1 MHKLLAFRHVLAS
14 GPLHA
19 SCTPGLLYQEAVFE
33 AEAMPLQGSWIL
45 KGSLVTMYLQTV
57 HLALVRKPLTTN
69 W

>member
-1 MHKLLAFRHVLAS
+1 
-14 GPLHA
+14 
-19 SCTPGLLYQEAVFE
+19 
-33 AEAMPLQGSWIL
+33 MPLQGSWIL